1 MKRGTWTTLELNKM
15 ATLYNE
21 GLDIDDIAFRMERSK
36 KSIENA
42 VRNYRKTLK
51 LEYRRDRP
59 KLMNLLALSIE
70 LRLWA
75 TCRQNAADT
84 ALTAA
89 NSRCMLLG
97 FAMHTLLLT

>member
-1 MKRGTWTTLELNKM
+1 MKRGSWTTTELNKM

-59 KLMNLLALSIE
+59 KKDPQKKDKELKALLASV
-70 LRLWA
+70 
-75 TCRQNAADT
+75 
-84 ALTAA
+84 
-89 NSRCMLLG
+89 G
-97 FAMHTLLLT
+97 K

>member
-42 VRNYRKTLK
+42 VRNYRKDLK
-51 LEYRRDRP
+51 LEYRRNRP
-59 KLMNLLALSIE
+59 KKDPEKKEKELKALLASV
-70 LRLWA
+70 WK
-75 TCRQNAADT
+75 
-84 ALTAA
+84 
-89 NSRCMLLG
+89 
-97 FAMHTLLLT
+97 